1 MSSSKLCRRVLCS
14 LSAILLSFFF
24 YSVPRTAM
32 AQYTG
37 LDPALAQAAKEYDQA
52 QTGKG
57 DRAALERLVADD
69 YMLIRGNGTVG
80 DKKLL
85 IELAAGEGQMTDP
98 YTVER
103 PFQRMYGDTVIL
115 GGWVHLTGTDH
126 GKPFTQKARFADTWS
141 RRNGK
146 WQVVFTSVVLT
157 DKP

>member
-1 MSSSKLCRRVLCS
+1 MSPLQLCRRALPSVS
-14 LSAILLSFFF
+14 TIILLLLL
-24 YSVPRTAM
+24 TALSRSAA

-37 LDPALAQAAKEYDQA
+37 LDPALAQAAREYDQA

-69 YMLIRGNGTVG
+69 YMLIRGNGTTG

-85 IELAAGEGQMTDP
+85 IGLVVGEGQMTDP
-98 YTVER
+98 YTVEH
-103 PFQRMYGDTVIL
+103 PFQRIYGDTAIL
-115 GGWVHLTGTDH
+115 GGWVHLTGLDH
-126 GKPFTQKARFADTWS
+126 GKPFVQNARFADTWT

-146 WQVVFTSVVLT
+146 WQVSFTSVTLI

>member
-1 MSSSKLCRRVLCS
+1 
-14 LSAILLSFFF
+14 
-24 YSVPRTAM
+24 M

-126 GKPFTQKARFADTWS
+126 GRPFMQNARFADTWS
-141 RRNGK
+141 RRSGK
-146 WQVVFTSVVLT
+146 WQVVFTSVILT